1 MSERGCTVAGM
12 TQTASESSFA
22 DGAAFIDGAF
32 VPIAEARVPILDWGF
47 LRSDATYDV
56 VSVWNGH
63 FFRLDAHIER
73 FDKGLEVLQLSCG
86 LGRAQLEGVLAEC
99 VELAGLENAYVEF
112 ICTRGQPKWGSR
124 DPRDCENA
132 FYAFAVPYVWI
143 ATPEKQET
151 EGLHLVIS
159 PIERISPSS
168 VDPSVKNYHWLDFQ
182 RGLLDAFERGGETV
196 VLAGPD
202 GTVTEGPG
210 FNLFAVQDGAVITP
224 ASGVLEGITRRT
236 AIEIAQGFGLEVKR
250 APLTVD
256 AVRGAEELFGTST
269 AGGILPMT
277 RLDGEPLAGGRPGE
291 LTMRIRERYWE
302 LHEDPAYTR
311 SVAAISRSELAVDAA
326 RRAV

>member
-1 MSERGCTVAGM
+1 MSRIVPDP
-12 TQTASESSFA
+12 SFA

-56 VSVWNGH
+56 VSVWNGS
-63 FFRLDAHIER
+63 FFRLDAHVER

-86 LGRAQLEGVLAEC
+86 LGRAQLEGILAEC
-99 VELAGLENAYVEF
+99 VERAGLENAYVEF

-143 ATPEKQET
+143 ATREKQET
-151 EGLHLVIS
+151 EGLHVVVS

-168 VDPSVKNYHWLDFQ
+168 VDPTVKNYHWLDFQ

-196 VLAGPD
+196 VLVGPD
-202 GTVTEGPG
+202 GTIAEGPG
-210 FNLFAVQDGAVITP
+210 FNVFSVHGDTVTTP

-236 AIEIAQGFGLEVKR
+236 AIEIAEELGLDVRR

-256 AVRGAEELFGTST
+256 AVRSADELFGTST

-277 RLDGEPLAGGRPGE
+277 RLDGEPIARGTPGE
-291 LTMRIRERYWE
+291 VTMRIRERYWA
-302 LHEDPAYTR
+302 LHEDPAYAQK
-311 SVAAISRSELAVDAA
+311 VAEIPRPALVDSAV
-326 RRAV
+326 